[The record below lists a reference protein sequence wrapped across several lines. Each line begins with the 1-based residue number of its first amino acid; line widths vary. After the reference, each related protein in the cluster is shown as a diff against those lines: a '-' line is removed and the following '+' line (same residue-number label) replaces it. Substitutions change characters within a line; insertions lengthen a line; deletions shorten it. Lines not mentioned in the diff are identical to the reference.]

1 MVINI
6 KYMIE
11 LGGLWSYGKPG
22 IGKYRMEL
30 AGLLMEL
37 WKDRNMKVHD
47 GTGWAVNGTMEG
59 QE

>member
-1 MVINI
+1 M
-6 KYMIE
+6 
-11 LGGLWSYGKPG
+11 
-22 IGKYRMEL
+22 MEL

-37 WKDRNMKVHD
+37 WKDRNRKVQDGTGWVVMVLWKVRNMKVHD